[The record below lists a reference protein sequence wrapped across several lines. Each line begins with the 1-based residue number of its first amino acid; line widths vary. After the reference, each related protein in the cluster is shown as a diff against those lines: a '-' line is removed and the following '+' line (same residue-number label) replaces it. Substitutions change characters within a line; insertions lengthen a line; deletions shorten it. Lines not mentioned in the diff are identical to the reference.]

1 MGIKSSYSTPNPSAN
16 IIIFSGFGYFSP
28 FSISLNYET
37 DNPVSTPSCLR
48 PNFIIIKNSGDSSQK
63 YNVN

>member
-48 PNFIIIKNSGDSSQK
+48 LNFFIIKNSGASSQK